1 MASIH
6 SPCYPICMQVTG
18 VVADAML
25 LQVAPNGV
33 PNPVPQDSKHHLHCM
48 GYASQVSREI
58 LPMAS
63 YDDVVHN
70 FAP

>member
-1 MASIH
+1 
-6 SPCYPICMQVTG
+6 MQVAG

-25 LQVAPNGV
+25 SQVAQKGKGL
-33 PNPVPQDSKHHLHCM
+33 PNPAPQDSKHNLHCIR
-48 GYASQVSREI
+48 YASQVSREI

-63 YDDVVHN
+63 YDDVVQK